1 MSKFLLLIALV
12 ISLSGCGTVR
22 SAKLYAPS
30 LFGFSEI
37 NDGIYVD
44 NQMSDNQRQEF
55 LKTLGSSKERVSAF
69 FGALEGLP
77 KVFACSSED
86 CYVEHG
92 GGTDK
97 GRAFGDSMLLLSPR
111 GLNAV
116 ITSHELTHIELHHRI
131 GSFRSWRTI
140 PAWFD
145 EGLAVLVSEDP
156 RYSDEAWINI
166 TNNGLN
172 APELKDIGRM
182 LGRGD
187 WLLVYGTARR
197 EVGRW
202 YQSVGSSGLALLIA
216 KVKDGNDF
224 DSEFTNRLLQ
234 APALGSPASN
244 ERNVD

>member
-1 MSKFLLLIALV
+1 
-12 ISLSGCGTVR
+12 
-22 SAKLYAPS
+22 
-30 LFGFSEI
+30 
-37 NDGIYVD
+37 
-44 NQMSDNQRQEF
+44 
-55 LKTLGSSKERVSAF
+55 
-69 FGALEGLP
+69 
-77 KVFACSSED
+77 
-86 CYVEHG
+86 
-92 GGTDK
+92 
-97 GRAFGDSMLLLSPR
+97 MLLLSPR

-156 RYSDEAWINI
+156 RYSDEAWLKI

-202 YQSVGSSGLALLIA
+202 YQRVGCAGLALLIA
-216 KVKDGNDF
+216 NVKDGKDF
-224 DSEFTNRLLQ
+224 DSEFSTNH
-234 APALGSPASN
+234 PN
-244 ERNVD
+244 